1 MYKTAWDSM
10 QMIPALLLE
19 MPNAFT
25 ISLTMLAVFEVSRAE
40 YKLVKL
46 ELLWFTV
53 TESGHS
59 K

>member
-46 ELLWFTV
+46 ELLWFTAA
-53 TESGHS
+53 ESGH
-59 K
+59 